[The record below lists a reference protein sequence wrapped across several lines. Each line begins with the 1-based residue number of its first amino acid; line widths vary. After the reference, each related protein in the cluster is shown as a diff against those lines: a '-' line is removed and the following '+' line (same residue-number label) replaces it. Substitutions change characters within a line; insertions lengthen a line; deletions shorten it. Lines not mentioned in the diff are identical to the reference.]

1 MYCDVSDDAV
11 RVDHGDMV
19 SLARGRGRLGGKLAT
34 VSAGTSSGQRQSAII
49 IPVPDAEPVVERY
62 RQEYDPV
69 AAAGVPAHITLIVPW
84 LPPDEIDD
92 GNLAELADVLSSTTA
107 FEFRLTRVRWFG
119 RGVLW
124 LAPDP
129 AEPFI
134 KLTTMLSDRFGTL
147 PYDDE
152 FDEVVPHLTVGHA
165 TDGVELD
172 SLEGAIAAALPIDCR
187 AGEVRVMV
195 GDGRTW
201 STRERVRLQ

>member
-1 MYCDVSDDAV
+1 
-11 RVDHGDMV
+11 
-19 SLARGRGRLGGKLAT
+19 

-62 RQEYDPV
+62 RLEYDPV
-69 AAAGVPAHITLIVPW
+69 ALAGVPAHITLIVPW
-84 LPPDEIDD
+84 LPPDEIDN

-107 FEFRLTRVRWFG
+107 FSFRLTRVRWFG

-134 KLTTMLSDRFGTL
+134 KLTAMLADRFGTL

-172 SLEGAIAAALPIDCR
+172 SVEGAIAAALPIDCR
-187 AGEVRVMV
+187 AGEVWVMV
-195 GDGRTW
+195 GDGRAW
-201 STRERVRLQ
+201 SPRERVRLQ

>member
-1 MYCDVSDDAV
+1 MP
-11 RVDHGDMV
+11 GEMV
-19 SLARGRGRLGGKLAT
+19 SLARDSARLAGRLGA

-49 IPVPDAEPVVERY
+49 IPVPDAETVVERY

-69 AAAGVPAHITLIVPW
+69 AVAGVPAHITLIVPW
-84 LPPDEIDD
+84 LPPDEIND
-92 GNLAELADVLSSTTA
+92 GNLADLADVLSSTTA
-107 FEFRLTRVRWFG
+107 FDFRLTRVSWFG

-134 KLTTMLSDRFGTL
+134 KLTTMLADRFGTL

-165 TDGVELD
+165 TDGVQLD
-172 SLEGAIAAALPIDCR
+172 SVEGAIAAALPIDCR
-187 AGEVRVMV
+187 AGEVWVMV

-201 STRERVRLQ
+201 STRQRVRLQ

>member
-1 MYCDVSDDAV
+1 MKGDTVSV
-11 RVDHGDMV
+11 
-19 SLARGRGRLGGKLAT
+19 ARGSARLAGRLAV
-34 VSAGTSSGQRQSAII
+34 VSAGTSSGRRQSAII
-49 IPVPDAEPVVERY
+49 IPVPDAEAVVGPY

-69 AAAGVPAHITLIVPW
+69 AVAGVPAHITLIVPW

-92 GNLAELADVLSSTTA
+92 GNLADLADVLSSTTA
-107 FEFRLTRVRWFG
+107 FDFRLTRVSWFR

-129 AEPFI
+129 VEPFI
-134 KLTTMLSDRFGTL
+134 KLTTMLADRFGTL

-165 TDGVELD
+165 TDGVQLD
-172 SLEGAIAAALPIDCR
+172 AVEDAIAAALPIDCR
-187 AGEVRVMV
+187 AGEVWVMV
-195 GDGRTW
+195 GDGWTW

>member
-1 MYCDVSDDAV
+1 MILEEA
-11 RVDHGDMV
+11 
-19 SLARGRGRLGGKLAT
+19 LAEGPPLRRDRDWPEPAGKLAT

-62 RQEYDPV
+62 RLEYDPV
-69 AAAGVPAHITLIVPW
+69 ALAGVPAHITLIVPW
-84 LPPDEIDD
+84 LPPEEINE
-92 GNLAELADVLSSTTA
+92 GNMAELADVLSSTTA
-107 FEFRLTRVRWFG
+107 FDFRLTRVSWFG
-119 RGVLW
+119 RAVLW

-134 KLTTMLSDRFGTL
+134 KLTAMLADRFGTL

-165 TDGVELD
+165 SDGVELD
-172 SLEGAIAAALPIDCR
+172 SVGAAIAASLPIACR
-187 AGEVRVMV
+187 AGEVWVMV

-201 STRERVRLQ
+201 NARKRVKLQ